1 MLRYRFRR
9 GRETE
14 PTPERGEHSLNYAS
28 CEVAGLGEHRRK
40 SLIPGVAQ
48 MVLVSLGETKG
59 P

>member
-9 GRETE
+9 GRETVL
-14 PTPERGEHSLNYAS
+14 TPERGEYYLNYAS
-28 CEVAGLGEHRRK
+28 CEVAGLGEHRK
-40 SLIPGVAQ
+40 KFLIPGVAQ